1 MFDAKKLLD
10 GFLGNAAGG
19 AQQGTSGGDMMARG
33 QDYLRSN
40 AGGLAGGALAGGL
53 AGLLLGTKG
62 GRKLGKKA
70 VTYGGMALVAGLAY
84 KAYRDWQGNRDAPGP
99 AGASAPAGGMAT
111 GESAVLPPPAE
122 SPFAPEHQP
131 GGDRAFALVLL
142 TAMISA
148 AKADGHIDGQEQRRI
163 FDKLDS
169 LELDTEAKAF
179 VMDEL
184 RAPLD
189 LDRVVAGASTQEAAL
204 EIFAASRLAIDPD
217 HPAEKAYLDLLAA
230 RLGLDAGLV
239 AEIDRAVREAEA

>member
-19 AQQGTSGGDMMARG
+19 AQQGTGGGDMMARG

-84 KAYRDWQGNRDAPGP
+84 KAYRDWQGNQGTA
-99 AGASAPAGGMAT
+99 APAPASGAASGDP
-111 GESAVLPPPAE
+111 AVLPPPAE
-122 SPFAPEHQP
+122 SPFAPEQQP

-148 AKADGHIDGQEQRRI
+148 AKADGHIDAQEQRRI

-169 LELDTEAKAF
+169 LELDNDAKAF

-230 RLGLDAGLV
+230 RLGLEAGLV
-239 AEIDRAVREAEA
+239 AEIDRAVREAGA